1 MSTVSPRRWSECGV
15 LDTGTTARSGE
26 LHGMHC
32 RCSARG
38 AHSSAEVCVGG
49 AASTQLRKS
58 VCGTCLLCPFR
69 VLQRTV
75 RWCALV
81 AALGAGEVGPTAR
94 GRYTALGLGRSPHVR
109 ASGCKLL
116 ADG

>member
-1 MSTVSPRRWSECGV
+1 MACTVVVKRVVP
-15 LDTGTTARSGE
+15 
-26 LHGMHC
+26 
-32 RCSARG
+32 
-38 AHSSAEVCVGG
+38 HSSAEVCVGGG

-94 GRYTALGLGRSPHVR
+94 GWYTALGSGALATCESVR
-109 ASGCKLL
+109 MQTAG
-116 ADG
+116 

>member
-1 MSTVSPRRWSECGV
+1 MACTVVVKRVVP
-15 LDTGTTARSGE
+15 TAVRK
-26 LHGMHC
+26 
-32 RCSARG
+32 
-38 AHSSAEVCVGG
+38 CVWGG

-58 VCGTCLLCPFR
+58 VCGTCLLFPFR

-94 GRYTALGLGRSPHVR
+94 GWYTALGFGALATCESV
-109 ASGCKLL
+109 GCKLL

>member
-1 MSTVSPRRWSECGV
+1 MPCTVVVKRVVP
-15 LDTGTTARSGE
+15 TAVRK
-26 LHGMHC
+26 
-32 RCSARG
+32 
-38 AHSSAEVCVGG
+38 CVWGG

-81 AALGAGEVGPTAR
+81 AALGAGEVGP
-94 GRYTALGLGRSPHVR
+94 YTHEVGTRHWGLGRSPHVR

-116 ADG
+116 ANG